1 MKLTNFLGSRERKQI
16 LLKMKEIKKKVHPD
30 LKAGMDNA
38 NNKIFKIYFSSN
50 QIFSMILQMTINSK
64 YLSTFLDLFN
74 HSI

>member
-1 MKLTNFLGSRERKQI
+1 
-16 LLKMKEIKKKVHPD
+16 MKEIKKKKHPD
-30 LKAGMDNA
+30 LKTGTDNA

-64 YLSTFLDLFN
+64 YLSTFLDPFN